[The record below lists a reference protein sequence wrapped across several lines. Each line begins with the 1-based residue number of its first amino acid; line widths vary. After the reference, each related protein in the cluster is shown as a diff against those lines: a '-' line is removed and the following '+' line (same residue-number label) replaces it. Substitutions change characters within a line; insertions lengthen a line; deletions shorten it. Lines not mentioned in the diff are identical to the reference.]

1 GLSLNDVGCPAG
13 GNGTPGGFLEEKGL
27 GEHRAPDDGVDG
39 FGFAPITADPGV
51 QLLERADAI
60 LDSEGIP
67 GKGRRERCV
76 ADKEAA
82 AYDEILG
89 AVGLKAEAFSRFE
102 PAAKGLPA
110 IHSSLVL
117 ALRHLMWAFYRGR
130 ENNH

>member
-89 AVGLKAEAFSRFE
+89 AVELKQEGLAGGERAKRAR
-102 PAAKGLPA
+102 AARLPEVA
-110 IHSSLVL
+110 LVGIEV
-117 ALRHLMWAFYRGR
+117 A
-130 ENNH
+130 